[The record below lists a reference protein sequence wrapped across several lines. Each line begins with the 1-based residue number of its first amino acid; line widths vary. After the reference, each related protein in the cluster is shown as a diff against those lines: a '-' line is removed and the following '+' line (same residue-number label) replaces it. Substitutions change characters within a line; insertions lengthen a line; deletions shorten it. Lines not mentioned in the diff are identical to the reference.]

1 MAKQDIELLDKVRHK
16 DIKINTQAVNIPQN
30 QVNVAFVVVNELS
43 TITHEYPVFITKN
56 PNTGQ
61 FQLVALLG
69 FKSGENLFIKDEQ
82 WQATYLPLDIMR
94 RPFQAML
101 AKEDDTSSGRI
112 AIDMSSEQVQ
122 TDKGEPLFN
131 DDGSETDFLQRI
143 QKTFSQLM
151 GGTERTTQILQTA
164 GELGLI
170 EGINLDIDLPNGEK
184 RSLNGLYAFNQ
195 EAVSNLTG
203 ANLETCHQQ
212 GVLQVCHLVLS
223 SALHLNKLIKWAS

>member
-1 MAKQDIELLDKVRHK
+1 MEKQDIQLLDKVKHK
-16 DIKINTQAVNIPQN
+16 DIKINTQAVDVLQN

-43 TITHEYPVFITKN
+43 AITHEYPIFITKN

-69 FKSGENLFIKDEQ
+69 FKSGENLFIQDGK
-82 WQATYLPLDIMR
+82 WQATYLPLDILR

-101 AKEDDTSSGRI
+101 EKEGDTSSGRI

-122 TDKGEPLFN
+122 TNKGEPLFN
-131 DDGSETDFLQRI
+131 DDGSATEFLQRV
-143 QKTFSQLM
+143 QTSFSQLM

-170 EGINLDIDLPNGEK
+170 EGINLDIELPNGEK
-184 RSLNGLYAFNQ
+184 RGLNGLYAFNQ
-195 EAVSNLTG
+195 EAVTQLTG

-223 SALHLNKLIKWAS
+223 SGLHLNKLIKWAS

>member
-1 MAKQDIELLDKVRHK
+1 MAKQDIQLLDKVKHK
-16 DIKINTQAVNIPQN
+16 DIKINTQAVNVLQN

-43 TITHEYPVFITKN
+43 TITHEFPIFITKN

-69 FKSGENLFIKDEQ
+69 FKSGENLFIQDGK
-82 WQATYLPLDIMR
+82 WQATYLPLDILR

-101 AKEDDTSSGRI
+101 EKEDDTSTGRI

-122 TDKGEPLFN
+122 TDKGEGLFN
-131 DDGSETDFLQRI
+131 EDGSATEFLQRI
-143 QKTFSQLM
+143 QTSFSQLM

-170 EGINLDIDLPNGEK
+170 EGINLDIELPNGEK
-184 RSLNGLYAFNQ
+184 RGLNGLYSFNQ
-195 EAVSNLTG
+195 EAVTQLTG

-212 GVLQVCHLVLS
+212 GILQVCHLVLS
-223 SALHLNKLIKWAS
+223 SSLHLNKLIKWAS